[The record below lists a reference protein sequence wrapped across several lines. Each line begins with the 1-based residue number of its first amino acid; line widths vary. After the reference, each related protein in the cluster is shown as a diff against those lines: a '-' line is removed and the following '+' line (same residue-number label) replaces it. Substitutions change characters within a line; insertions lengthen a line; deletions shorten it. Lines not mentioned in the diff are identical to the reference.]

1 MVSPQCISRQ
11 WSIFGHAVKIIM
23 DCLDYFF
30 SIIDVTKTIDVLQ
43 FTELHV
49 FVKVILKKKFYL

>member
-1 MVSPQCISRQ
+1 
-11 WSIFGHAVKIIM
+11 M

-30 SIIDVTKTIDVLQ
+30 SIIDVTKTRDVLQ